1 MTPPT
6 SGPDPYLTAISLARL
21 ETKVDIMLTVQG
33 AHGTDLEELKRR
45 RWPLSVVT
53 VLLSAV
59 GCGGG
64 LVALLH
70 K

>member
-1 MTPPT
+1 
-6 SGPDPYLTAISLARL
+6 
-21 ETKVDIMLTVQG
+21 MLTVQG

>member
-1 MTPPT
+1 VTPA
-6 SGPDPYLTAISLARL
+6 SGPDPYQTAISLARL
-21 ETKVDIMLTVQG
+21 ETKVDIMLTTQET
-33 AHGTDLEELKRR
+33 HGRDLEQLKAR

-53 VLLSAV
+53 VVLSAV

>member
-1 MTPPT
+1 MTT
-6 SGPDPYLTAISLARL
+6 GSGPDPFLTAVALARL

-33 AHGTDLEELKRR
+33 THGSDLEQLKAR
-45 RWPLSVVT
+45 RWPLTVVT
-53 VLLSAV
+53 ALLSAV

>member
-1 MTPPT
+1 MSTPG
-6 SGPDPYLTAISLARL
+6 GPDPYQTALSLARV
-21 ETKVDIMLTVQG
+21 ETKLDMMLTVQG
-33 AHGTDLEELKRR
+33 SHGTDLEELKRR
-45 RWPLSVVT
+45 RWPLSVAT